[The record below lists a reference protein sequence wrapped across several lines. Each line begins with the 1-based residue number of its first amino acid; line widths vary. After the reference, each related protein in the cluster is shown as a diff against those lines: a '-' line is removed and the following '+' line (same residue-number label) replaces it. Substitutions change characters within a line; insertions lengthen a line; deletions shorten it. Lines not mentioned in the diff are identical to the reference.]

1 MDAKILCSVIDEIC
15 ATEEYDEKLRD
26 VWEYLRPKIIKK
38 VNYALLNNHPDVK
51 NKVFD
56 YIDKLKKDN
65 IYILK
70 KGELEDYVTS
80 EGQKLIEDLG
90 LSNQKELKVIK
101 LAELIDNDEIE
112 IEQVLDIGDY
122 VEVIQNLIFNS

>member
-1 MDAKILCSVIDEIC
+1 
-15 ATEEYDEKLRD
+15 
-26 VWEYLRPKIIKK
+26 
-38 VNYALLNNHPDVK
+38 NHPDVK